1 MRFGRPYLPLRA
13 ANIGRGARDIS
24 YCCSLSLSLSL
35 ATRKSHAG
43 YPPPGDAGE
52 EAVRLCVSSYFLE
65 RKTAAGVAGPKRRS
79 TRFSMLVVLSER
91 ILCSY
96 VVLYRIL
103 ER

>member
-35 ATRKSHAG
+35 WPQGKATPDIRRS
-43 YPPPGDAGE
+43 GDTGE

-65 RKTAAGVAGPKRRS
+65 RKAVAGVAGPKRRS
-79 TRFSMLVVLSER
+79 TRFSRLWP
-91 ILCSY
+91 
-96 VVLYRIL
+96 
-103 ER
+103 